1 MVFCLTTLRKLFE
14 DEALVYV
21 VLNGVSSWFKV
32 SQCLWYT
39 ATQIRGMIALSDH
52 YGTLK
57 DFFVNFLGVK
67 TLNLQMVF
75 DKLKE
80 QGAGQSSI
88 KEVKKTIWALNS
100 LLQSEKR
107 HPSPKA
113 ILESSVFPVRYPDGN
128 VELRT
133 SATAFAIADRKH
145 LYDPFSNQAK
155 FLDFS
160 TNDILRLEHFLKW
173 AGLENRYLSR
183 SVKEISTLRGDPD
196 KPISHPDRDVSP
208 KAHGLLR

>member
-1 MVFCLTTLRKLFE
+1 MFRLTILRKAFE

-21 VLNGVSSWFKV
+21 VLNGASGWFKV
-32 SQCLWYT
+32 SQCLWST
-39 ATQIRGMIALSDH
+39 ATQIRGMVALNDH
-52 YGTLK
+52 YDTLK

-88 KEVKKTIWALNS
+88 EEVRKTIWILNS
-100 LLQSEKR
+100 LLQSEKK
-107 HPSPKA
+107 HPSPKE
-113 ILESSVFPVRYPDGN
+113 ILESSVFPVRYPDSS

-145 LYDPFSNQAK
+145 LYDSFSNQAK

-160 TNDILRLEHFLKW
+160 TNDVLRLEHFFRW

-183 SVKEISTLRGDPD
+183 SVKEISTLRGDQD
-196 KPISHPDRDVSP
+196 RPISHPDRDVSR

>member
-1 MVFCLTTLRKLFE
+1 MFRLTTLRKAFE

-21 VLNGVSSWFKV
+21 VLNGASGWFKV
-32 SQCLWYT
+32 SQCLWST
-39 ATQIRGMIALSDH
+39 ATQIRGMIALNNH
-52 YGTLK
+52 YDTLK

-67 TLNLQMVF
+67 TLDLQMVF

-88 KEVKKTIWALNS
+88 EEVKGTIWVLNS
-100 LLQSEKR
+100 LLQSEKK

-113 ILESSVFPVRYPDGN
+113 ILESSIFPIRYPDGS
-128 VELRT
+128 VGLRT

-145 LYDPFSNQAK
+145 LYDLFSNQAK

-160 TNDILRLEHFLKW
+160 MNDIPRLECFLKW

-183 SVKEISTLRGDPD
+183 SVKEISTLRGGLD
-196 KPISHPDRDVSP
+196 KPISHPDRDVSR

>member
-1 MVFCLTTLRKLFE
+1 
-14 DEALVYV
+14 
-21 VLNGVSSWFKV
+21 
-32 SQCLWYT
+32 
-39 ATQIRGMIALSDH
+39 MIALNDH
-52 YGTLK
+52 YDTLK

-88 KEVKKTIWALNS
+88 EEVRKTIFLLNS
-100 LLQSEKR
+100 LLQSEKK

-113 ILESSVFPVRYPDGN
+113 ILESSVFPVRYPDGS

-133 SATAFAIADRKH
+133 SVTAFAIADRKH
-145 LYDPFSNQAK
+145 LYDLFSNQAK

-160 TNDILRLEHFLKW
+160 MNDIPGLEPFLKW
-173 AGLENRYLSR
+173 TGLENRYLSR
-183 SVKEISTLRGDPD
+183 SVKEISTLRGDSER
-196 KPISHPDRDVSP
+196 PISHRDRDVSR